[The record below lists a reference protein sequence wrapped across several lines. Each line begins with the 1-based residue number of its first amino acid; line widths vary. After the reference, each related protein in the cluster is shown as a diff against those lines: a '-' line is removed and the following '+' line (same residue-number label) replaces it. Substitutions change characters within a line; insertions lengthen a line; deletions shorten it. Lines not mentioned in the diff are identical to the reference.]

1 MKKLRKK
8 SEKNH
13 PLRLKNGPGLLS
25 RRREKVSF
33 NPKKVLLLGFP
44 NVGKSLLF
52 HHLTGAYVVV
62 SNYPG
67 TTVEVTRGK
76 GKIGG
81 RDVEIIDTPG
91 IYALKG
97 KTPEEKVT
105 LKVLAEEKPAL
116 ILFVAEAAAL
126 PRMLPMLLE
135 IKNDQIPLVL
145 VLNMIDEAQKRGI
158 TFDEAVLENKLRI
171 PVAATVSTRKIG
183 LDKLKRVME
192 SLLFPSLSLETL
204 RQRHEIAS
212 SPANHRTTGERSS
225 GEKSPDF
232 RLPADLPGKGASS
245 SLPAVNFSPAVD
257 RGNRL
262 HLWLINP
269 WFGYP
274 VAFLLLFFCFYYF
287 LGVLGAGTI
296 VRLLEEKIFM
306 GIITPYC
313 RLLLEQYISSFL
325 LRELIGG
332 EYGLVT
338 MGLRYS
344 LAIVLPIV
352 SIFFLFFGL
361 LEDCGYLPRLSYLL
375 HRPLGYL
382 GLDGRGAVPLVMGFG
397 CGTMAV
403 LVTRLLETPRERFM
417 ATFLLSLGIPCSAQ
431 MGLLIAILAPYP
443 ALLLLWGFTCGVL
456 FTAAGVVLNRLYPG
470 KRSYSCLE
478 FPPLRFPQIT
488 AILRKT
494 SARIL
499 WYLKE
504 IVPFFVLISLV
515 FQFLMFKNLVVPLED
530 FLSPLFLSLGLPR
543 ETIPVFIFGFLRR
556 DYASAGLYDLM
567 QQGTLSP
574 VSALVSAIVL
584 TLFFPCIAQLTVMI
598 KERGIKES
606 LLILLLI
613 ALAAYTAG
621 FMMHILTSI

>member
-1 MKKLRKK
+1 MKKLEKK
-8 SEKNH
+8 Y
-13 PLRLKNGPGLLS
+13 PLRQKNGTGFPFGNKK
-25 RRREKVSF
+25 KVSF
-33 NPKKVLLLGFP
+33 SPKKVLLLGFP

-52 HHLTGAYVVV
+52 HHLTGAYVTV

-81 RDVEIIDTPG
+81 REVEIVDTPG
-91 IYALKG
+91 IYTLKG
-97 KTPEEKVT
+97 KSPEEKVT
-105 LKVLAEEKPAL
+105 LKFLEEEKPAL

-126 PRMLPMLLE
+126 PRMLHMLFEVRDYHL
-135 IKNDQIPLVL
+135 PLVL
-145 VLNMIDEAQKRGI
+145 VLNMIDEAQKKGF
-158 TFDEAVLENKLRI
+158 TFDEAALEKELQI
-171 PVAATVSTRKIG
+171 PVVAAVSTRKIG
-183 LDKLKRVME
+183 IDKLKNVMK
-192 SLLFPSLSLETL
+192 SLLYPSLSLKTL
-204 RQRHEIAS
+204 GQGQKVAP
-212 SPANHRTTGERSS
+212 SPAAPRANILKRSFQYN
-225 GEKSPDF
+225 P
-232 RLPADLPGKGASS
+232 PQGAFSS
-245 SLPAVNFSPAVD
+245 DIS

-262 HLWLINP
+262 HLLLINP

-274 VAFLLLFFCFYYF
+274 AAFLLLFFCFYLF
-287 LGVLGAGTI
+287 LGVFGAGTI

-306 GIITPYC
+306 EIITPYSC
-313 RLLLEQYISSFL
+313 FLAQKYIRVFY
-325 LRELIGG
+325 LRELISG

-382 GLDGRGAVPLVMGFG
+382 GLDGRGAAPLVMGFG

-403 LVTRLLETPRERFM
+403 LVTRLLETPRERFL

-443 ALLLLWGFTCGVL
+443 ALLLIWGFTCGLL
-456 FTAAGVVLNRLYPG
+456 FTAAGVVLDRLYPG

-478 FPPLRFPQIT
+478 FPPLRLPQIS

-504 IVPFFVLISLV
+504 IVPFFLLISLV
-515 FQFLMFKNLVVPLED
+515 FQFLIIKDLVAPLEG
-530 FLSPLFLSLGLPR
+530 FLSPLFLNLGLPR
-543 ETIPVFIFGFLRR
+543 EAIRVFIFGFLRR
-556 DYASAGLYDLM
+556 DYAAAGLYDLM
-567 QQGTLSP
+567 HQGILTP
-574 VSALVSAIVL
+574 ASALVGSTVL
-584 TLFFPCIAQLTVMI
+584 TLFFPCIAQLTVI
-598 KERGIKES
+598 VKERGIKES
-606 LLILLLI
+606 LLILLFI
-613 ALAAYTAG
+613 ALVTYTVG
-621 FMMHILTSI
+621 FILHILLSI